1 MAPSAALTTARSI
14 SLAKDRTKQELG
26 KEKKRKTNPILLLG
40 PQMKVPSKKKEKK
53 EKSWMKEQTRL

>member
-40 PQMKVPSKKKEKK
+40 PQMKVPSKKRKK
-53 EKSWMKEQTRL
+53 RKAG